1 MIFLISRFIYV
12 YSECKKVFVYQR
24 RFVLEKVFVETLIRN
39 LLTMNTFCSNIN
51 KKKINIILEIKFL
64 DCTNIFCTS
73 K

>member
-51 KKKINIILEIKFL
+51 KKK
-64 DCTNIFCTS
+64 
-73 K
+73 

>member
-1 MIFLISRFIYV
+1 MIFLISRFI

-51 KKKINIILEIKFL
+51 KKKIILEIKFL